1 MFGNASRIEMRRLS
15 ADFCAIAGVA
25 SRAAATIVTPSLNCT
40 RILTSIR
47 ISRATHALCQVALYH
62 SLAAAD
68 HGLRRHT
75 AAALDRD
82 AAARMKPAAR
92 RDIGRIGHDIAKTD
106 IRHATPRLRRQ
117 YAVEQRLRI
126 GMTRREEQRIGF

>member
-1 MFGNASRIEMRRLS
+1 MFGSASRIEMRKLS

-25 SRAAATIVTPSLNCT
+25 STAAATIAIPNLNCP
-40 RILTSIR
+40 RILPSVIGHR
-47 ISRATHALCQVALYH
+47 KKHASCQMTLYH

-75 AAALDRD
+75 AAALDRN

-92 RDIGRIGHDIAKTD
+92 RDIGRIGHDIAK
-106 IRHATPRLRRQ
+106 
-117 YAVEQRLRI
+117 
-126 GMTRREEQRIGF
+126 